1 MRFSVLLLAL
11 LSVLSGCGKES
22 APVAKIEPDKIEQPA
37 LTLVVGSVIS
47 DSSSVYSGEIRARH
61 ETQLGFRIGGKII
74 ERLVDAGARVQTGQV
89 LMRLDP
95 GDTVLQASSAQAQYQ
110 LAEAEAKRYREL
122 RDKNFV
128 SQSALDAKETALK
141 AASAQAG
148 LAGNQADYTTL
159 RADHS
164 GVIAATLAEVGQV
177 VSAGQ
182 TVLRLAQDGEREVA
196 IAIPET
202 QFSGLKIGAPADV
215 TLWSDDVTRC
225 AQASGET
232 ASHSTRPSKDAG
244 QVAGYGAGTSSPRL
258 LQQREGGSEAA
269 GHPPAYS
276 SRVQSAGCA
285 SNVSE
290 ADKNEAAAH
299 LSGHLRELSPAADPA
314 SRTYAARVA
323 LSGADAQAAL
333 GMTAEVRFKSH
344 DKHDQLVV
352 PLSAIFQQGD
362 QAAVWIVAADHS
374 VSLRPV
380 QVAAYR
386 DNGAVIA
393 SGVAAGERIVSA
405 GVHKLNAGE
414 KIRIIEG
421 EFANGSAQ

>member
-1 MRFSVLLLAL
+1 MKPSVLLLAL
-11 LSVLSGCGKES
+11 VSVLSGCGKES
-22 APVAKIEPDKIEQPA
+22 APAAKIEQPA
-37 LTLVVGSVIS
+37 LTQIVGTVIS
-47 DSSSVYSGEIRARH
+47 DGGNVYSGEIRARH

-74 ERLVDAGARVQTGQV
+74 ERLVDAGARVQAGQV

-95 GDTVLQASSAQAQYQ
+95 GDTGLQASSAEAQFQ

-122 RDKNFV
+122 RNQNFV
-128 SQSALDAKETALK
+128 SQSALDAKEAALK
-141 AASAQAG
+141 AAAAQAG
-148 LAGNQADYTTL
+148 LAGNQAAYTTL
-159 RADHS
+159 RADHA

-182 TVLRLAQDGEREVA
+182 AVLRLAQDGEREVA

-202 QFSGLKIGAPADV
+202 QFSGLKVGMTADI

-232 ASHSTRPSKDAG
+232 TSHSTRPSQDAG
-244 QVAGYGAGTSSPRL
+244 QVAGYGAGTSSFRL
-258 LQQREGGSEAA
+258 LPQT
-269 GHPPAYS
+269 
-276 SRVQSAGCA
+276 AGCA

-290 ADKNEAAAH
+290 ADKSEAAH
-299 LSGHLRELSPAADPA
+299 FSGRLRELAPAADPA

-323 LSGADAQAAL
+323 LIGLDARAAL
-333 GMTAEVRFKSH
+333 GMTAQVRFKNH
-344 DKHDQLVV
+344 DKRGQLIV

-362 QAAVWIVAADHS
+362 QAAVWVVAADHS

-405 GVHKLNAGE
+405 GVHKLSAGE
-414 KIRIIEG
+414 KIRVIEG
-421 EFANGSAQ
+421 EFANGNAQ

>member
-1 MRFSVLLLAL
+1 MKFSVLLLAL
-11 LSVLSGCGKES
+11 ISVLSGCGKES
-22 APVAKIEPDKIEQPA
+22 APAAKIEPDKIEQPA
-37 LTLVVGSVIS
+37 LTLVVGSVIA
-47 DSSSVYSGEIRARH
+47 DSGNVYSGEIRARH

-74 ERLVDAGARVQTGQV
+74 ARLVDAGARVQTGQV

-141 AASAQAG
+141 AAAAQAG

-182 TVLRLAQDGEREVA
+182 PVLRLAQDGEREVA

-202 QFSGLKIGAPADV
+202 QFAGLKIGAPAEV
-215 TLWSDDVTRC
+215 TLWSEINSNES
-225 AQASGET
+225 AQPGK
-232 ASHSTRPSKDAG
+232 RPRKF
-244 QVAGYGAGTSSPRL
+244 
-258 LQQREGGSEAA
+258 GG
-269 GHPPAYS
+269 
-276 SRVQSAGCA
+276 R
-285 SNVSE
+285 
-290 ADKNEAAAH
+290 
-299 LSGHLRELSPAADPA
+299 LRELSPAADPA
-314 SRTYAARVA
+314 SRTYAARIA

-333 GMTAEVRFKSH
+333 GMTAEVRFSSP
-344 DKHDQLVV
+344 DKRDQLVV

-362 QAAVWIVAADHS
+362 QAAVWIVAADNS

-380 QVAAYR
+380 KIAAYR
-386 DNGAVIA
+386 DNGAVIT

-405 GVHKLNAGE
+405 GVHKLHAGE
-414 KIRIIEG
+414 KIRIIKG
-421 EFANGSAQ
+421 EFADGSAQ

>member
-1 MRFSVLLLAL
+1 MKPSAFLLIL
-11 LSVLSGCGKES
+11 LSVLGGCGKES
-22 APVAKIEPDKIEQPA
+22 SPEAKIEQPA
-37 LTLVVGSVIS
+37 LTLVVGAATSES
-47 DSSSVYSGEIRARH
+47 GNVYSGEIRARH
-61 ETQLGFRIGGKII
+61 ETQLGFRTGGKII
-74 ERLVDAGARVQTGQV
+74 ERLVDAGARVQAGQV

-95 GDTVLQASSAQAQYQ
+95 ADSGLQANSAQAQYQ

-164 GVIAATLAEVGQV
+164 GVIAAISAEIGQV

-182 TVLRLAQDGEREVA
+182 TVMRLAQDGEREVA

-202 QFSGLKIGAPADV
+202 QYATLKVGATADV
-215 TLWSDDVTRC
+215 TLWS
-225 AQASGET
+225 
-232 ASHSTRPSKDAG
+232 
-244 QVAGYGAGTSSPRL
+244 
-258 LQQREGGSEAA
+258 EG
-269 GHPPAYS
+269 
-276 SRVQSAGCA
+276 
-285 SNVSE
+285 
-290 ADKNEAAAH
+290 NEAAQPGARPRK
-299 LSGHLRELSPAADPA
+299 LVGRLRELSPAADPA

-344 DKHDQLVV
+344 DKRDQLVV

-374 VSLRPV
+374 VSLRKV
-380 QVAAYR
+380 VVAAYR
-386 DNGAVIA
+386 DDGAVIS
-393 SGVAAGERIVSA
+393 SGIAAGERIVSA

-414 KIRIIEG
+414 KIRVIEG
-421 EFANGSAQ
+421 EFANGRAQ

>member
-1 MRFSVLLLAL
+1 MKPSAFLFIL
-11 LSVLSGCGKES
+11 LSVLGGCGKES
-22 APVAKIEPDKIEQPA
+22 SPEAKIEQPA
-37 LTLVVGSVIS
+37 LTLVVGAATSES
-47 DSSSVYSGEIRARH
+47 GNVYSGEIRARH
-61 ETQLGFRIGGKII
+61 ETQLGFRTGGKII
-74 ERLVDAGARVQTGQV
+74 ERLVDAGARVQAGQV

-95 GDTVLQASSAQAQYQ
+95 ADSGLQANSAQAQYQ

-164 GVIAATLAEVGQV
+164 GVIAAISAEVGQV

-182 TVLRLAQDGEREVA
+182 TVMRLAQDGEREVA

-202 QFSGLKIGAPADV
+202 QYATLKVGAPADV
-215 TLWSDDVTRC
+215 TLWS
-225 AQASGET
+225 
-232 ASHSTRPSKDAG
+232 
-244 QVAGYGAGTSSPRL
+244 
-258 LQQREGGSEAA
+258 EG
-269 GHPPAYS
+269 
-276 SRVQSAGCA
+276 
-285 SNVSE
+285 
-290 ADKNEAAAH
+290 NEAAQPGARPRK
-299 LSGHLRELSPAADPA
+299 LVGRLRELSPAADPA

-344 DKHDQLVV
+344 DKRDQLVV

-374 VSLRPV
+374 VSLRKV
-380 QVAAYR
+380 EVAAYR
-386 DNGAVIA
+386 DEGVVIA
-393 SGVAAGERIVSA
+393 SGIAAGERIVSA

-421 EFANGSAQ
+421 EFANGNAQ